1 MDSKKN
7 DSNKQK
13 QYDFYKDTKDKK
25 EKVNKNISYDSYN
38 SEKEHSKS
46 ANNSSEYNVYKTK
59 KNKKSTFF
67 YDAYKKEKDKYK
79 ILRESIKEGLG
90 NYDNMLK
97 RSRKEA
103 ISLLITLV
111 IIISL
116 SIFFI
121 PKLGIFYFHGYFLLL
136 MACILIL
143 AHSYKNIKDTKLFI
157 LVFILSIITIFF
169 ILSGMFNPYF
179 IF

>member
-1 MDSKKN
+1 MILIILKRNIVKIEIILLNIMLIKLKK
-7 DSNKQK
+7 Q
-13 QYDFYKDTKDKK
+13 
-25 EKVNKNISYDSYN
+25 
-38 SEKEHSKS
+38 
-46 ANNSSEYNVYKTK
+46 
-59 KNKKSTFF
+59 KSTFF

-111 IIISL
+111 IIIFL

-121 PKLGIFYFHGYFLLL
+121 PKLGIFYFHGYFLLF

-143 AHSYKNIKDTKLFI
+143 AHSFKNIKDTKLFI